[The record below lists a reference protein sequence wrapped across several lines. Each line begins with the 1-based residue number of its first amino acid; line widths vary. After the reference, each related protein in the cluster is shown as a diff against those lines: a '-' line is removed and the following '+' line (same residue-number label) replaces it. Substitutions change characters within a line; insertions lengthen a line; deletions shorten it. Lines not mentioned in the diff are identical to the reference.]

1 MTLRWRALTYAAQSR
16 GTSSPKFGRRRR
28 EVRRNMTS
36 EEKQNW
42 EAMELTP
49 AGDVGEV
56 LQVSTGG
63 GKSPNPVNPDQGME
77 IPTSPPGQE

>member
-1 MTLRWRALTYAAQSR
+1 
-16 GTSSPKFGRRRR
+16 
-28 EVRRNMTS
+28 MTS
-36 EEKQNW
+36 EGKQTW
-42 EAMELTP
+42 EAMGLTP

-63 GKSPNPVNPDQGME
+63 GKSPNPVNPDHGME

>member
-1 MTLRWRALTYAAQSR
+1 MA
-16 GTSSPKFGRRRR
+16 
-28 EVRRNMTS
+28 S
-36 EEKQNW
+36 EERETW
-42 EAMELTP
+42 EPMQLAS

-63 GKSPNPVNPDQGME
+63 GKSPNPVNPDHGME